1 MLLPDCWIFSPKV
14 DSSENLCFTIKIKK
28 SDYNDATRTLIF
40 DSYNQWKQLD
50 LEVVW
55 LQEKND
61 EIPKL
66 RQRLALV
73 MSEYAEKW
81 NYSVEEL
88 KMSLYLRYNVKSRT
102 ELTRDKLEESIK
114 FYLDWL
120 RFE

>member
-1 MLLPDCWIFSPKV
+1 MLLPECGIFSPKV

-66 RQRLALV
+66 RQRLALIIKEYSQKTKT
-73 MSEYAEKW
+73 SEETIK
-81 NYSVEEL
+81 
-88 KMSLYLRYNVKSRT
+88 KMLYKRYNVFSRT
-102 ELTRDKLEESIK
+102 ELSREQLEEAIR

-120 RFE
+120 RYD